1 MPVRLCLR
9 CRGTTV
15 SLEFIFEREERGR
28 STTKIRNKNSLFFF
42 NILSKKSTDWIDG
55 LETYDALVLGRGW
68 LGGWALPQERSYFSL
83 RLPQGWWLLALDTA
97 LNGDIDAAQLRY
109 FGRVASERMGPDD
122 AAIVVTHAPG
132 WLVEWHIGEKAGA
145 NVAAL
150 IGCVFFEFFSSV
162 FLVFFF
168 SSFLVKEKLT

>member
-1 MPVRLCLR
+1 M
-9 CRGTTV
+9 
-15 SLEFIFEREERGR
+15 
-28 STTKIRNKNSLFFF
+28 
-42 NILSKKSTDWIDG
+42 
-55 LETYDALVLGRGW
+55 LGRGW

-109 FGRVASERMGPDD
+109 FGRVASERMGPED

-150 IGCVFFEFFSSV
+150 VGCVSFHFVFSFS
-162 FLVFFF
+162 FFF
-168 SSFLVKEKLT
+168 DRRKKAHLIFFKHCYLPFPPHNTTGGTSPAGPASA

>member
-1 MPVRLCLR
+1 M
-9 CRGTTV
+9 
-15 SLEFIFEREERGR
+15 
-28 STTKIRNKNSLFFF
+28 
-42 NILSKKSTDWIDG
+42 
-55 LETYDALVLGRGW
+55 LGRGW

-97 LNGDIDAAQLRY
+97 LTGDIDAAQLRY
-109 FGRVASERMGPDD
+109 FGRVASERMAPDD

-150 IGCVFFEFFSSV
+150 VG
-162 FLVFFF
+162 
-168 SSFLVKEKLT
+168 

>member
-1 MPVRLCLR
+1 M
-9 CRGTTV
+9 
-15 SLEFIFEREERGR
+15 
-28 STTKIRNKNSLFFF
+28 
-42 NILSKKSTDWIDG
+42 
-55 LETYDALVLGRGW
+55 
-68 LGGWALPQERSYFSL
+68 

-150 IGCVFFEFFSSV
+150 VGCVLLFFR
-162 FLVFFF
+162 VFFF
-168 SSFLVKEKLT
+168 TFFFSRSKGGKKLTDLFFLLFKKKNFPCNKTGGTSPGGPASA

>member
-1 MPVRLCLR
+1 M
-9 CRGTTV
+9 
-15 SLEFIFEREERGR
+15 
-28 STTKIRNKNSLFFF
+28 
-42 NILSKKSTDWIDG
+42 
-55 LETYDALVLGRGW
+55 
-68 LGGWALPQERSYFSL
+68 

-97 LNGDIDAAQLRY
+97 LNGDIDAAQLRS

-150 IGCVFFEFFSSV
+150 VGC
-162 FLVFFF
+162 LLFFF
-168 SSFLVKEKLT
+168 SGFFFYFFFFEIERGKKTH

>member
-1 MPVRLCLR
+1 LLCL
-9 CRGTTV
+9 GTTV
-15 SLEFIFEREERGR
+15 RAVVFFFGGREEREEI
-28 STTKIRNKNSLFFF
+28 KINRMKSFSSLTLSKNS
-42 NILSKKSTDWIDG
+42 NKTHNSTDWIDG

-97 LNGDIDAAQLRY
+97 LTGDIDAAQLRY

-150 IGCVFFEFFSSV
+150 VG
-162 FLVFFF
+162 
-168 SSFLVKEKLT
+168 